1 MRLFLKGIIVG
12 IGAIAPGLSGS
23 LLLVILGLYENVINS
38 ITTLFKKFKKNLMF
52 LIPLGIG
59 ILLGIVTFSRL
70 INFVLEN
77 YEIQTRLAFFG
88 LLIGTIPLFYKE
100 VKKNNDLNKKHFI
113 LMGIAF
119 VLGLCL
125 LLSPY
130 SITNSESINMFQSFL
145 LGFIGIGATIVPG
158 VSGTAVLSVLGL
170 YDNWLDL
177 TSLNNIIL
185 GVYISAGIGVV
196 IGGFL
201 LLFLIK
207 KLLKKNYTATFSV
220 LFGFFLSIIPGVLK
234 CSRGNY
240 ISLGNNLVTYIGIGL
255 FVIGILAS
263 YLFGKLKK
271 EK

>member
-1 MRLFLKGIIVG
+1 MNLFLKGIIVG

-23 LLLVILGLYENVINS
+23 LLLVILGLYEKLINS
-38 ITTLFKKFKKNLMF
+38 IANLFKNFKKNLIF

-59 ILLGIVTFSRL
+59 IFLGIVTFSRL

-77 YEIQTRLAFFG
+77 YEIQTRLAFLG
-88 LLIGTIPLFYKE
+88 LLIGTIPLFFKE
-100 VKKNNDLNKKHFI
+100 VKKKKKLNKKHFL

-119 VLGLCL
+119 LLGLGVL
-125 LLSPY
+125 FSP
-130 SITNSESINMFQSFL
+130 SIGASETINIFQSFL

-177 TSLNNIIL
+177 TSLNNIALETFIP
-185 GVYISAGIGVV
+185 AGIGVI

-201 LLFLIK
+201 LLFLIN

-234 CSRGNY
+234 CSKGNY
-240 ISLGNNLVTYIGIGL
+240 ISLSNNSITYIGIGL
-255 FVIGILAS
+255 FVIGIFAS
-263 YLFGKLKK
+263 YLFGKLSKK
-271 EK
+271 

>member
-1 MRLFLKGIIVG
+1 MKLFLKGIIVG

-23 LLLVILGLYENVINS
+23 LLLVVLGLYEKVINS
-38 ITTLFKKFKKNLMF
+38 ITTLFKNFKKNLLF

-70 INFVLEN
+70 ISFVIEN

-88 LLIGTIPLFYKE
+88 LLIGTIPLFYRE
-100 VKKNNDLNKKHFI
+100 VKKNNDLNKKHFL

-119 VLGLCL
+119 ILGVCV
-125 LLSPY
+125 LLSP
-130 SITNSESINMFQSFL
+130 SIGSTENINIFQSFL

-177 TSLNNIIL
+177 TSLNDIVLSI
-185 GVYISAGIGVV
+185 YIPAGIGVV

-201 LLFLIK
+201 LLFTIN

-220 LFGFFLSIIPGVLK
+220 LFGFFLSIIPGVLR
-234 CSRGNY
+234 CSAGNY
-240 ISLGNNLVTYIGIGL
+240 ISLANNSVTYIGAVL
-255 FVIGILAS
+255 FIVGIFLS
-263 YLFGKLKK
+263 YLFTRLSK
-271 EK
+271 E